1 MASIMSSLIEKIK
14 EQQNVINALKT
25 TYRAELQKELNVM
38 VREFFDATP
47 EIETVHWTQYTPF
60 WNDGEECVFSV
71 NEICYSPRG
80 TDRGDIDFYDNYD
93 IKLVDSKTLEEA
105 KAEYAEVEN
114 ARSGPYHK
122 DDPFF
127 NKYKYQLFDYKYN
140 YSLHSD
146 IHSDN
151 ISVSKRSAYLQELEQ
166 TIKFGEQAIQ
176 ENWNVDRALKNF
188 EEFSNFINSID
199 GETMQYVFGD
209 HVSVI
214 LSRSG
219 IDTQEYEHE

>member
-1 MASIMSSLIEKIK
+1 MSSLIEKIK
-14 EQQNVINALKT
+14 EQQNVINTLKA
-25 TYRAELQKELNVM
+25 TYREELQKELNVM
-38 VREFFDATP
+38 VKEFFAVTP
-47 EIETVHWTQYTPF
+47 EIETIHWTQYTPY
-60 WNDGEECVFSV
+60 WNDGEECTFSV

-80 TDRGDIDFYDNYD
+80 ADHGDIDFYDDYD

-105 KAEYAEVEN
+105 KLEYAEVEN
-114 ARSGPYHK
+114 ARGGPYHK

-127 NKYKYQLFDYKYN
+127 IKYKYQLFDYKYN
-140 YSLHSD
+140 YSLRTNVHSD
-146 IHSDN
+146 SINLSM
-151 ISVSKRSAYLQELEQ
+151 RSAHLQELEQ

-188 EEFSNFINSID
+188 KEFSDFINNID
-199 GETMQYVFGD
+199 SETMQYIFGD